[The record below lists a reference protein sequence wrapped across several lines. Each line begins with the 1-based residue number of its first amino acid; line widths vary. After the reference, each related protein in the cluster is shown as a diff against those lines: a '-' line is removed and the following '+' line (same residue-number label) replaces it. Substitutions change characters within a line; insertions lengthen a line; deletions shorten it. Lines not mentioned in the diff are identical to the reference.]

1 MSLTNDDIARR
12 AFEIWER
19 NGRPEGRDQEHWDQA
34 EKELR
39 QQTAKSTPAER
50 TAAPAAPTPMTGSE
64 EVYKAPGKKSRS
76 RVTA

>member
-1 MSLTNDDIARR
+1 MTASYDDIARR

-34 EKELR
+34 EKEVSEQMTR
-39 QQTAKSTPAER
+39 KPAQR
-50 TAAPAAPTPMTGSE
+50 NSGSPPAAPETET

-76 RVTA
+76 RVAV